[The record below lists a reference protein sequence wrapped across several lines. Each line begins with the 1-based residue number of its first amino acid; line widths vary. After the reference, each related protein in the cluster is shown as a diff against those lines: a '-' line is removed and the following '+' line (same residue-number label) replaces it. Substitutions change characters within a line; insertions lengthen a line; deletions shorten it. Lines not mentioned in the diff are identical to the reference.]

1 MKRLWHALARLVLVS
16 GTLVPVYLS
25 YFLPWLR
32 QRLFGSK
39 MTKARWSALHTKNAE
54 RFYRLAV
61 RMRGGFIKIGQLI
74 SVRVDVAPKEW
85 TDSLSRLQDR
95 VEPTAWPA
103 IEAHLTAEL
112 GAAPR
117 DVFREIDEVAV
128 AAASFGQVHRAV
140 TAGGREVA
148 LKVRYADIEMK
159 LAIDMFMAGIAVPLF
174 NIFVPKLKL
183 GVIYREMRGAL
194 ETELNYEQEA
204 RWTKRIH
211 DNLADVEQVVV
222 PELLPEY
229 TTRSVICT
237 TFFEGH
243 RVTDRA
249 KLDELGVDLHELV
262 RVIIAAYSHMV
273 FVDGVFQSDPHPGNL
288 LFRADEHGKPE
299 LCVLDFGQVKEL
311 PAAFQQKMI
320 HSSIAFMGRDVDGFQ
335 RSLVDLGLLTDKDAE
350 TARPILDEFFENYFE
365 MTPAEAQK
373 LDFEKIRD
381 DLKVVVDRID
391 GLTIP
396 QDIILYGRTVGLLSG
411 LVTTLD
417 ENINGF
423 VLARPMIMQALLRPS
438 NLASSQ

>member
-1 MKRLWHALARLVLVS
+1 MKRLWHAIARLILVS
-16 GTLVPVYLS
+16 GTLVPMYLS
-25 YFLPWLR
+25 YFGPWLR

-39 MTKARWSALHTKNAE
+39 MSKARWSALHTKNAA

-85 TDSLSRLQDR
+85 TDGLRGLQDR
-95 VEPTAWPA
+95 VEPTPWPA
-103 IEAHLTAEL
+103 IEEHLTGEL
-112 GAAPR
+112 GAPPGE
-117 DVFREIDEVAV
+117 VFRSIDEQAV

-140 TAGGREVA
+140 TKGGRDVA

-183 GVIYREMRGAL
+183 GVIYKEMRGAL
-194 ETELNYEQEA
+194 ETELDYEQEA
-204 RWTKRIH
+204 RWTQRIH
-211 DNLADVEQVVV
+211 DNLKAVDQVVV
-222 PELLPEY
+222 PQLLPEY

-243 RVTDRA
+243 RVTDRD
-249 KLDELGVDLHELV
+249 KLEELGVDLHDLV

-288 LFRADEHGKPE
+288 LFRADEDGKCE

-311 PAAFQQKMI
+311 PEAFQQKMI
-320 HSSIAFMGRDVDGFQ
+320 LSSMAFMGRDVDGFQ
-335 RSLVDLGLLTDKDAE
+335 RSLVDLGLLTDKDAK

-373 LDFEKIRD
+373 LDFEQIRD
-381 DLKVVVDRID
+381 DLKVIVDRID

-423 VLARPMIMQALLRPS
+423 VLARPMIMAALMRPS
-438 NLASSQ
+438 TAAPA